1 MEIRPGPAALMAAM
15 LLAAAILPPVAL
27 FLVATG
33 AVIAV
38 HEAAH
43 ALVARRAGVGIE
55 AAGLGFGPL
64 VARVPLRGV
73 ALELRA
79 IPAGGYVGLVGM
91 SRVGPRAFAAA
102 SRPARA
108 AILFAG
114 PFANLLLGALLL
126 IAAPFA
132 TGAAPARAVAA
143 AGEIAGL
150 IGGGTVDALVRPF
163 LTGDAIALPLA
174 GPLGAAAVI
183 AASASSVPMLL
194 VAGSMLSVGIGLA
207 NLLPLPLIDGGRIVD
222 LVRDRPAPTGRA
234 AAAPAFAIVAAGI
247 IIDLLRIVAGHPYA
261 PHF

>member
-43 ALVARRAGVGIE
+43 ALFAHRAGVGIE

-64 VARVPLRGV
+64 VARRSLRGV
-73 ALELRA
+73 AFELRA

-126 IAAPFA
+126 LAAPFVA
-132 TGAAPARAVAA
+132 GAPPARAIAA

-150 IGGGTVDALVRPF
+150 IGGGTVDALARPF
-163 LTGDAIALPLA
+163 LTGDAIALPIA

-183 AASASSVPMLL
+183 AASAASVPMLI

-222 LVRDRPAPTGRA
+222 LLRNRPAPTGRA
-234 AAAPAFAIVAAGI
+234 AAAPAFALVAAGI
-247 IIDLLRIVAGHPYA
+247 LLDLARIIAGHPYA